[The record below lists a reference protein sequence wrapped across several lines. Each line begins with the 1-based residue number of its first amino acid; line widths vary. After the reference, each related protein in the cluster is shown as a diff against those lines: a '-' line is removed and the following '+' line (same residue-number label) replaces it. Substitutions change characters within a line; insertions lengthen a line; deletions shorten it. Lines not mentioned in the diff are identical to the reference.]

1 MVLLVTV
8 VVMVL
13 IFVVVFVVVFGDGTR
28 IFGWLLRLFMRCVLG
43 EGACGVWCFFPGCFS
58 KVVGCGVGF

>member
-1 MVLLVTV
+1 MVVLVTV

-43 EGACGVWCFFPGCFS
+43 EGA
-58 KVVGCGVGF
+58 

>member
-1 MVLLVTV
+1 MVILWLSMVALMTV

-28 IFGWLLRLFMRCVLG
+28 IFGWPVLLFG
-43 EGACGVWCFFPGCFS
+43 EG
-58 KVVGCGVGF
+58 